1 MPPFDIDPK
10 MIRKLADLMTETGLS
25 EIEMAEG
32 DRSIRVSR
40 ATTAAAAPVQ
50 IAASAPP
57 AAAPS
62 AAVSPASH
70 PGAVISPMV
79 GTAYLQGE
87 PGSPPFVSV
96 GDAVRVGDT
105 LLIIEAMKV
114 MNPIKAPK
122 GGVLKQIL
130 IADGQPVEYGEPLMI
145 VE

>member
-1 MPPFDIDPK
+1 
-10 MIRKLADLMTETGLS
+10 MTETGLS

-32 DRSIRVSR
+32 DRRVRVSR
-40 ATTAAAAPVQ
+40 VTHAAASVQ
-50 IAASAPP
+50 MAAMSSAPAP
-57 AAAPS
+57 AVTTPAT
-62 AAVSPASH
+62 PASH

-79 GTAYLQGE
+79 GTAYLQAE
-87 PGSPPFVSV
+87 PGAPPFVSV

-122 GGVLKQIL
+122 SGTLKQIL
-130 IADGQPVEYGEPLMI
+130 ISDGQPVEYGEPMMI